1 LEDFQFLLC
10 NPPLTLNLGGVTE
23 NFEFEMDDDTEVYR
37 SCSATLNGELYVFGG
52 FTQSKQ
58 VLSPF

>member
-1 LEDFQFLLC
+1 MFS
-10 NPPLTLNLGGVTE
+10 LTLNLGGVTE
-23 NFEFEMDDDTEVYR
+23 NFEFKMDDDTEVYR

-58 VLSPF
+58 VLSQF